1 MTHRILAV
9 VCLVLLFAVPAAA
22 QDWFWGA
29 TWGVALG
36 DGATG
41 EYIGNESLRNFGI
54 EGRKFVSPK
63 TSVGLSFNW
72 TVFNEK
78 TTEATEIPG
87 GAVWGT
93 QFRYINAFP
102 LLLTAHKYIGDDE
115 STMLYFGAGAG
126 AYAVERR
133 TEVGLFAV
141 TTDSWHIGI
150 APEVGLIVPF
160 GWRAKG
166 FLNVRYH
173 YTAEA
178 KGFEYQ
184 WWDIRIGIVSM

>member
-1 MTHRILAV
+1 MKKLILAV
-9 VCLVLLFAVPAAA
+9 GMIFCLAAPAAA

-29 TWGVALG
+29 TWGLSMAG
-36 DGATG
+36 GETK
-41 EYIGNESLRNFGI
+41 EYISEESWRNFGL

-72 TVFNEK
+72 TVLDEK
-78 TTEATEIPG
+78 TTETVKFAG
-87 GAVWGT
+87 GAITGT

-102 LLLTAHKYIGDDE
+102 LLLTGHKYFGDDE
-115 STMLYFGAGAG
+115 GTMIFVGAGIG

-141 TTDSWHIGI
+141 TSDTWHFGL
-150 APEVGLIVPF
+150 APEAGIIIPL

-166 FLNVRYH
+166 LLNGRYH
-173 YTAEA
+173 YTSETD
-178 KGFEYQ
+178 GYDYQ
-184 WWDIRIGIVSM
+184 WWEVRIGIVTM